1 MRVLPVLASL
11 LVLSPA
17 YSAALTVDRPE
28 TVGLSSDRLA
38 RIHATMQRYIDRHEI
53 AGAVTLVA
61 RHGHIAWFDSQ
72 GTIDLQSKKPMPK
85 DAMFRIASMT
95 KPLTSV
101 AAMMLYEQ
109 GYFQLND
116 PVSKWI
122 PEFKHMQVAVST
134 GASFKTV
141 PAEREITI
149 RHLLT
154 HTSGLSSPYVSPG
167 FVVSEYNRLVA
178 SRTPDETVGDF
189 TKKLAK
195 LPLEFQPGSAWAYG
209 PSTDVL
215 GYLVEVISGM
225 PLDRFFEE
233 KIYKPLGMTDT
244 YFYPLDEK
252 KSRMATIYTPAKP
265 SGIEAVSMPARG
277 TKFFSGAGGLVSTAA
292 DYSRFCQMLLSGGQL
307 DGNRLLSRKSIELMT
322 SNHIGK
328 LKLWDNLAGYRFG
341 LGFRVLTDLGEAANL
356 GSPGSYGWGGAF
368 GTLFWVDPK
377 EDMFGILMIQL
388 RPYDHVNI
396 RQDFQTMATQAI
408 VE

>member
-1 MRVLPVLASL
+1 MRVLALTTALLVSASAASL
-11 LVLSPA
+11 
-17 YSAALTVDRPE
+17 TVERPE
-28 TVGLSSDRLA
+28 NVGLSSERLA
-38 RIHATMQRYIDRHEI
+38 RIHTTLQRYIDRQEI
-53 AGAVTLVA
+53 AGAVSLVA
-61 RHGHIAWFDSQ
+61 RHGRIAWFDSQ
-72 GTIDLQSKKPMPK
+72 GLIDLDSTKPMPK

-101 AAMMLYEQ
+101 AVMMLYEQ

-134 GASFKTV
+134 GASYKAV

-167 FVVSEYNRLVA
+167 FLVPEYNKLVA

-189 TKKLAK
+189 TKRLAK
-195 LPLEFQPGSAWAYG
+195 LPLEFQPGTAWAYG

-233 KIYKPLGMTDT
+233 KIHKPLGMTDT
-244 YFYPLDEK
+244 YFFPPDEK
-252 KSRMATIYTPAKP
+252 RPRLATVYTPTKP
-265 SGIEAVSMPARG
+265 SGIGAMPVNVRG
-277 TKFFSGAGGLVSTAA
+277 TKFFSGAGGLVSTAP
-292 DYSRFCQMLLSGGQL
+292 DYARFCQMLLNGGQL
-307 DGNRLLSRKSIELMT
+307 EGTRLLSRKTIELMT
-322 SNHIGK
+322 SNHIGP
-328 LKLWDNLAGYRFG
+328 LKLWDSLPGYRFG
-341 LGFRVLTDLGEAANL
+341 LGFRVLTDLGESANL
-356 GSPGSYGWGGAF
+356 GSVGSYGWGGAF
-368 GTLFWVDPK
+368 GTLFWIDPK

-388 RPYDHVNI
+388 RPYDHINI